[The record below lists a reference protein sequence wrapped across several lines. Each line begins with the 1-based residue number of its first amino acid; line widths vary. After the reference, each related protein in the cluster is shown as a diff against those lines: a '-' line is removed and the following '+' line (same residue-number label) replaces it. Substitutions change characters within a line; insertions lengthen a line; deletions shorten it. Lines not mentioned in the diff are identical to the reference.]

1 MPRTPEQNQNI
12 KDKRRGKLLLH
23 ALKAFAVHGYDHTA
37 IDDITKAAKCSHG
50 LFYHYFPSKEAVFEA
65 LIKECFADSIAD
77 AIPEAL
83 ALGGASGIR
92 RLAQFVEDAGKGSA
106 KDLAIA
112 VIVLGLGSA
121 KNLDEAGRRFA
132 KEHDVL
138 LALTKLIK
146 QAQEEG
152 KAVDGNPKEVAQA
165 MFDLFLGAINRYVN
179 KEGVVLS
186 SDVLCALVL
195 K

>member
-23 ALKAFAVHGYDHTA
+23 ALKAFAVNGYDHTA

-65 LIKECFADSIAD
+65 LIKEFFANSIAD
-77 AIPEAL
+77 AIPQAL

-112 VIVLGLGSA
+112 VIVLELGSA
-121 KNLDEAGRRFA
+121 KNLDEAGRHFA

-138 LALTKLIK
+138 STLTKLIK

-179 KEGVVLS
+179 KEGIVLS
-186 SDVLCALVL
+186 SGVLCALVL

>member
-65 LIKECFADSIAD
+65 LIKECFSDSIAD

-112 VIVLGLGSA
+112 VIVLELGSA

-138 LALTKLIK
+138 LALAKLIK